1 MLKPELFTYLALCPH
16 LLWSKN
22 NILEN
27 LINVSTILEMFL
39 ENISEL

>member
-1 MLKPELFTYLALCPH
+1 MLMPELFTYLALCPH

-27 LINVSTILEMFL
+27 SINVSAILEMVL
-39 ENISEL
+39 ENISEM